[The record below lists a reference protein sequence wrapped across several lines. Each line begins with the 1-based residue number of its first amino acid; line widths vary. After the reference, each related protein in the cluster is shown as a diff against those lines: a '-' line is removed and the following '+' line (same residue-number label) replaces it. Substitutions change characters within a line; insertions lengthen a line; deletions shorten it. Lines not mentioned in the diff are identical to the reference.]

1 MARAKHT
8 TRADA
13 RRRYR
18 QAVAQPLDSETEYDE
33 ATPAAAASRPAPTTA
48 RAATAAQPARPGIT
62 SAFRGAYHAANY
74 REDVAAL
81 PQLIRGKWFLIS
93 LALVFVGFFAWIVVP
108 NTVTFFLF
116 QTLTLPPAMLP
127 IFLVGFTA
135 PRASY
140 LLGLIVGLVDIV
152 LYSVYVV
159 YIAAPAS
166 SEAIPVGDFLFS
178 GLTVGLPA
186 SVLFSAGAAWYRRFL
201 ALSNA
206 NRPRP
211 SNSGKSKSA
220 ARSSARR

>member
-1 MARAKHT
+1 M
-8 TRADA
+8 
-13 RRRYR
+13 
-18 QAVAQPLDSETEYDE
+18 S
-33 ATPAAAASRPAPTTA
+33 S
-48 RAATAAQPARPGIT
+48 
-62 SAFRGAYHAANY
+62 FRGAYHPANY
-74 REDVAAL
+74 REDVRAL
-81 PQLIRGKWFLIS
+81 PQLVRGKWFLIS
-93 LALVFVGFFAWIVVP
+93 LALVFVGFVAWVIVP
-108 NTVTFFLF
+108 NTITFFLF

-140 LLGLIVGLVDIV
+140 LLGLLVGLVDIV

-206 NRPRP
+206 GRPKPSGSNR
-211 SNSGKSKSA
+211 GKSGT
-220 ARSSARR
+220 RSTARR

>member
-18 QAVAQPLDSETEYDE
+18 QSVVQPLDSDTEAEE
-33 ATPAAAASRPAPTTA
+33 ATPAPAARS
-48 RAATAAQPARPGIT
+48 AATSARTATPAQPARPGIG
-62 SAFRGAYHAANY
+62 SALRGAYHPAHY
-74 REDVAAL
+74 REDLAAL

-93 LALVFVGFFAWIVVP
+93 LALVFAGFVAWILVP
-108 NTVTFFLF
+108 NTITFFLF

-140 LLGLIVGLVDIV
+140 LLGLLVGLVDIV

-166 SEAIPVGDFLFS
+166 SEAVPVADFLFS

-206 NRPRP
+206 GRPKASSSSR
-211 SNSGKSKSA
+211 GKSGSRSA
-220 ARSSARR
+220 ARR

>member
-18 QAVAQPLDSETEYDE
+18 QTVAQPIDGATEDE
-33 ATPAAAASRPAPTTA
+33 QDTSTPSTRPAPTSA
-48 RAATAAQPARPGIT
+48 RSSGPAQPARPGIM
-62 SAFRGAYHAANY
+62 SAFRGAYRPARY
-74 REDVAAL
+74 REDIAAL
-81 PQLIRGKWFLIS
+81 PLLIRGKWFLIS
-93 LALVFVGFFAWIVVP
+93 LALVLAGFFAWVIVP
-108 NTVTFFLF
+108 STITFFLF
-116 QTLTLPPAMLP
+116 QTLTLPPAMVP

-166 SEAIPVGDFLFS
+166 SNAIPVGEFLFS

-206 NRPRP
+206 GRPR
-211 SNSGKSKSA
+211 SSGSSKGKSA
-220 ARSSARR
+220 ARGSARR

>member
-1 MARAKHT
+1 M
-8 TRADA
+8 
-13 RRRYR
+13 
-18 QAVAQPLDSETEYDE
+18 
-33 ATPAAAASRPAPTTA
+33 
-48 RAATAAQPARPGIT
+48 
-62 SAFRGAYHAANY
+62 SAFRGAYRPANY

-81 PQLIRGKWFLIS
+81 PQLVRGKWFLIS
-93 LALVFVGFFAWIVVP
+93 LALVFAGFIAWVVLP

-140 LLGLIVGLVDIV
+140 LLGLLVGLVDIV
-152 LYSVYVV
+152 LYSIYVV
-159 YIAAPAS
+159 YIAS
-166 SEAIPVGDFLFS
+166 SATTDAIPVADFLFS

-206 NRPRP
+206 GRSRP
-211 SNSGKSKSA
+211 SGSNRGKSGARSA
-220 ARSSARR
+220 AKPATRR